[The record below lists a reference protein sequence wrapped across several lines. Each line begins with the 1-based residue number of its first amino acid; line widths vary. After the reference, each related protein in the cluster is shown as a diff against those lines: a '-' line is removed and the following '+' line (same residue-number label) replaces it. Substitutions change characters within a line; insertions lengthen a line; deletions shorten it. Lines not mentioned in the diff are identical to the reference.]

1 MYLDSV
7 LQPILSE
14 KRKLVAE
21 DLYKVNEAIFNLP
34 EEDTIDKGMSKTLY
48 VALTKV
54 HEAYCTGR
62 YDKKDQNFFY
72 DYVALLSTMQNQPF
86 FSEKENK
93 QMLKWLLEA
102 VASDAPPEPA
112 QPAAKAAL
120 APSLAKDIAR
130 LEAENAELS
139 RQAEKMRELSDAVAF
154 IQGFKPL
161 LPEAD
166 EPADGEG
173 EAAGE
178 GKKPRKRKKDRKKR
192 GSEDAPEEAPE
203 DAPEGAPGDAPEG
216 EPEAGES

>member
-1 MYLDSV
+1 MALDALPSD
-7 LQPILSE
+7 IA
-14 KRKLVAE
+14 KLVAE

-34 EEDTIDKGMSKTLY
+34 EEDTIDTGMSKTLY
-48 VALTKV
+48 VAVTKV
-54 HEAYCTGR
+54 HESYCAGR

-102 VASDAPPEPA
+102 VASDSPPEPA
-112 QPAAKAAL
+112 QPAAKAAP

-139 RQAEKMRELSDAVAF
+139 RQAEKMRELSDAVVF
-154 IQGFKPL
+154 IQGFKPVL
-161 LPEAD
+161 LEAR
-166 EPADGEG
+166 EPAGGGGEG
-173 EAAGE
+173 EAAAGE

-192 GSEDAPEEAPE
+192 GSEEGAPDEEPGE
-203 DAPEGAPGDAPEG
+203 APEGAPE
-216 EPEAGES
+216 EEAEASES